1 MALTSMEFLI
11 LVGIAVAG
19 YYLIPKKYQW
29 MWLLGFSYL
38 YYVSG
43 GVKLLG
49 YLLFTTL
56 TTYGAGIFL
65 EKTEEKGRRKGIL
78 ILTLV
83 LNFGVLAVLKYL
95 NFVLLNIN
103 RIFQGDISF
112 VNFALPLGISFYTF
126 QSMGYLLDVYWKR
139 GKAEKNP
146 FRFAL
151 FVAFFP
157 QILQGPIGRFS
168 RLGEQLYAPHSWEWK
183 RMEEAFERILWGF
196 FKKMVVADTA
206 AIFVNALFDEYQTY
220 PGLAVFAALAYS
232 VQLYGDFSGGIDVVI
247 GISKLFGITLDENFK
262 RPYFARSITDFWHR
276 WHITLGTWM
285 KDYIFYP
292 VSLSG
297 WMGRFGK
304 MAKKAFGRSV
314 GRTLPICLANLIVFL
329 VVGVW
334 HGAAWKFIVYGLYN
348 GVIIAFSGLMAG
360 NYRKWKKKLHIQD
373 KSWGWQVFQILRTF
387 LLVNISWFF
396 DRADSVG
403 QALAMMKNS
412 VTHWE
417 PSQLLTIPVGHG
429 GTTAYTGL
437 SLAILAVGVL
447 ILFIFGILEERGMDV
462 FSRIARMPVW
472 FRMGLYLAVIFAIP
486 MVGQPPSSTGGFIYA
501 QF

>member
-1 MALTSMEFLI
+1 
-11 LVGIAVAG
+11 
-19 YYLIPKKYQW
+19 
-29 MWLLGFSYL
+29 
-38 YYVSG
+38 
-43 GVKLLG
+43 
-49 YLLFTTL
+49 
-56 TTYGAGIFL
+56 
-65 EKTEEKGRRKGIL
+65 
-78 ILTLV
+78 
-83 LNFGVLAVLKYL
+83 
-95 NFVLLNIN
+95 
-103 RIFQGDISF
+103 
-112 VNFALPLGISFYTF
+112 
-126 QSMGYLLDVYWKR
+126 
-139 GKAEKNP
+139 
-146 FRFAL
+146 
-151 FVAFFP
+151 
-157 QILQGPIGRFS
+157 
-168 RLGEQLYAPHSWEWK
+168 
-183 RMEEAFERILWGF
+183 MEEAFERILWGF

-348 GVIIAFSGLMAG
+348 GMIIAFSGLMAG

-412 VTHWE
+412 VTHWK

-437 SLAILAVGVL
+437 SLAILAVGIL

>member
-139 GKAEKNP
+139 GKAEK
-146 FRFAL
+146 
-151 FVAFFP
+151 
-157 QILQGPIGRFS
+157 I
-168 RLGEQLYAPHSWEWK
+168 
-183 RMEEAFERILWGF
+183 
-196 FKKMVVADTA
+196 
-206 AIFVNALFDEYQTY
+206 
-220 PGLAVFAALAYS
+220 
-232 VQLYGDFSGGIDVVI
+232 
-247 GISKLFGITLDENFK
+247 
-262 RPYFARSITDFWHR
+262 
-276 WHITLGTWM
+276 
-285 KDYIFYP
+285 
-292 VSLSG
+292 LSG
-297 WMGRFGK
+297 LR
-304 MAKKAFGRSV
+304 
-314 GRTLPICLANLIVFL
+314 CL
-329 VVGVW
+329 
-334 HGAAWKFIVYGLYN
+334 
-348 GVIIAFSGLMAG
+348 
-360 NYRKWKKKLHIQD
+360 
-373 KSWGWQVFQILRTF
+373 
-387 LLVNISWFF
+387 
-396 DRADSVG
+396 
-403 QALAMMKNS
+403 
-412 VTHWE
+412 
-417 PSQLLTIPVGHG
+417 
-429 GTTAYTGL
+429 
-437 SLAILAVGVL
+437 
-447 ILFIFGILEERGMDV
+447 
-462 FSRIARMPVW
+462 
-472 FRMGLYLAVIFAIP
+472 
-486 MVGQPPSSTGGFIYA
+486 
-501 QF
+501 

>member
-1 MALTSMEFLI
+1 MI
-11 LVGIAVAG
+11 
-19 YYLIPKKYQW
+19 
-29 MWLLGFSYL
+29 
-38 YYVSG
+38 
-43 GVKLLG
+43 
-49 YLLFTTL
+49 
-56 TTYGAGIFL
+56 
-65 EKTEEKGRRKGIL
+65 
-78 ILTLV
+78 
-83 LNFGVLAVLKYL
+83 
-95 NFVLLNIN
+95 
-103 RIFQGDISF
+103 
-112 VNFALPLGISFYTF
+112 
-126 QSMGYLLDVYWKR
+126 
-139 GKAEKNP
+139 
-146 FRFAL
+146 
-151 FVAFFP
+151 
-157 QILQGPIGRFS
+157 
-168 RLGEQLYAPHSWEWK
+168 
-183 RMEEAFERILWGF
+183 
-196 FKKMVVADTA
+196 
-206 AIFVNALFDEYQTY
+206 
-220 PGLAVFAALAYS
+220 
-232 VQLYGDFSGGIDVVI
+232 
-247 GISKLFGITLDENFK
+247 
-262 RPYFARSITDFWHR
+262 
-276 WHITLGTWM
+276 
-285 KDYIFYP
+285 
-292 VSLSG
+292 
-297 WMGRFGK
+297 
-304 MAKKAFGRSV
+304 
-314 GRTLPICLANLIVFL
+314 PICLANLIVFL